1 MVVSKEEENYKSSK
15 HFGYFYK
22 KSLKMWQV
30 FLEIF
35 QKLS

>member
-1 MVVSKEEENYKSSK
+1 MVVSKEEENYNPPNI
-15 HFGYFYK
+15 FVIFIK

-30 FLEIF
+30 FLEIL